1 MALYTSWYECLI
13 RIGVGFA
20 SMNCCYDGTTPET
33 SKLSFNTKLLIL
45 QCTSSTTPRI
55 PTTVVGKD
63 VQFTMQTNQLLL
75 KSDLE
80 TAVLSELQ
88 FTRDHIRLCHICTSD
103 CLMVTVS
110 APVCA
115 LVMPVVARCINTEVE
130 TWKDGHRD
138 KGCATEHS
146 PFSTHAL
153 NRGSDFC
160 YAKLCAACYV
170 LLDEC
175 AYC

>member
-13 RIGVGFA
+13 KIGVGFA
-20 SMNCCYDGTTPET
+20 SINCCSDGTTPET
-33 SKLSFNTKLLIL
+33 SKLSFNTNLLIL
-45 QCTSSTTPRI
+45 QCTP
-55 PTTVVGKD
+55 VVETD

-75 KSDLE
+75 KYDLE
-80 TAVLSELQ
+80 TPVVSELQ

-115 LVMPVVARCINTEVE
+115 LVMPVVVQCINTEVE

-138 KGCATEHS
+138 KGCATAHS
-146 PFSTHAL
+146 SFSTHAL
-153 NRGSDFC
+153 NRGSGLC

-175 AYC
+175 AYCWKICCY